1 MAENNKIIN
10 STISKEDRNCWIL
23 NILIHHVAP
32 TAVRKLFND
41 KIPPN
46 DLASILLSNVKTIQD
61 LVKRNIIKKHERD
74 ILVRIPGFK
83 LPSRKS
89 SPNKTGEKFKVYL
102 LIIIT
107 CTNYVNKVN
116 ICSGEIDQCIRA
128 VEIHIHECAQTYR
141 V

>member
-89 SPNKTGEKFKVYL
+89 SPNKTGVFTNNNYMYKLCKQGEYL
-102 LIIIT
+102 QWR
-107 CTNYVNKVN
+107 NRSMY
-116 ICSGEIDQCIRA
+116 SGS
-128 VEIHIHECAQTYR
+128 
-141 V
+141 